1 MSCTKQVTN
10 KLTKLFNLYTYLLV
24 FPLLFLSSNSHTVIA
39 GPGYSHRTRSDRSEV
54 LSVPLINSVVADKL
68 VAATTVVIT
77 TSVISWR
84 EHRTNVTRN
93 NVRNFTRETRAIID
107 DELS

>member
-1 MSCTKQVTN
+1 M
-10 KLTKLFNLYTYLLV
+10 
-24 FPLLFLSSNSHTVIA
+24 IA
-39 GPGYSHRTRSDRSEV
+39 GPGYSHGSDRSEL
-54 LSVPLINSVVADKL
+54 LSVTLINSVVPDKL
-68 VAATTVVIT
+68 VAATVVIT

-93 NVRNFTRETRAIID
+93 NVRNFTTSRETRAIID